1 MLRRRE
7 LAWGNFNQLSSR
19 VPASAVDSTTG
30 RQCDAFSSKL
40 SIKGCNDFA
49 ACFDENDLIAFLLV
63 RQDRQGTYRVLLS
76 LYQYST
82 PIPHPQAARPV
93 FCIASLA
100 VDPVLTGTRMEICGD
115 LIVVALSSIKQFFVY
130 NWRTGQ
136 EKSNL
141 GGIQIRLEVVFSRDM
156 SLPLPFLDKP
166 EEALVVFDFYSGV
179 SHAQPSTSMVIH
191 RRSLLRLLPPSDQWL
206 TINPI
211 CMDWDQWGPQ
221 NTRWFD
227 GFGEAQAFTTISNGQ
242 RYIHHLSNG
251 SQLPFTVYDFNR
263 NRIGPTAASSEN
275 VAANQTSENR
285 ELQTRGSLPCTAT
298 QSQEKVSYNAIFAT
312 DTGLLGISGRDM
324 EEAELF
330 EIRSLDFV
338 HFGYALES

>member
-82 PIPHPQAARPV
+82 PILHPQAARPV

-100 VDPVLTGTRMEICGD
+100 VDPVLTGTRMDICGD
-115 LIVVALSSIKQFFVY
+115 VIVVALSSIKQFFVH

-136 EKSNL
+136 QKSVLPISEDCDIAFLRDDVLCLTMPITLSLEIYHVPETGSIRHIHSFSLSKEFFPFSCTWIESRGNPNPTR
-141 GGIQIRLEVVFSRDM
+141 GGVFPRHVPASV
-156 SLPLPFLDKP
+156 PFLDKP

-179 SHAQPSTSMVIH
+179 SHAQPSTSMVTH

-211 CMDWDQWGPQ
+211 RMDWDQWGPKILAGSMALVKRKPSQ
-221 NTRWFD
+221 PYLMASD
-227 GFGEAQAFTTISNGQ
+227 IFTIYRTARSYLLLFMILIETASDRRQ
-242 RYIHHLSNG
+242 RVRK
-251 SQLPFTVYDFNR
+251 T
-263 NRIGPTAASSEN
+263 
-275 VAANQTSENR
+275 
-285 ELQTRGSLPCTAT
+285 
-298 QSQEKVSYNAIFAT
+298 
-312 DTGLLGISGRDM
+312 
-324 EEAELF
+324 
-330 EIRSLDFV
+330 
-338 HFGYALES
+338 